1 MAETH
6 MIVHLI
12 YPNSTPLSPSFT
24 ICPARSPTLGVHIV
38 IGQDGIRCN
47 AFVLGGGS
55 RCITETNS
63 TLSVY
68 LVEVSTR
75 CHETKTSK
83 PLRFCIREEK
93 RPELVS
99 GQLERKFTS
108 RF

>member
-47 AFVLGGGS
+47 AFVLGWRIPMHHGD
-55 RCITETNS
+55 EFD
-63 TLSVY
+63 
-68 LVEVSTR
+68 
-75 CHETKTSK
+75 
-83 PLRFCIREEK
+83 P
-93 RPELVS
+93 
-99 GQLERKFTS
+99 
-108 RF
+108 